1 MYHAWTDLLMPS
13 VELWLIHLPGREKRI
28 KETPYNIFSQLTDT
42 LADAI
47 RPSLDMPFAFF
58 GHSMGGLLGFEVAR
72 RVRDRYG
79 IQPIHLFISGR
90 RAPHLPDSLPAL
102 YKLPEGEFLSQA
114 ENRYGQLPDIIK
126 KDPEILHLFLSIL
139 RADLEMLDS
148 HQYEPGPPPGCPIS
162 VFGGLQDQTVKE
174 PDLAA
179 WRDHSS
185 TPFNLRMFP
194 GDHFF
199 FQQARSEITR
209 ILNDELARS
218 LESRAGLSPAGFT
231 I

>member
-1 MYHAWTDLLMPS
+1 MYHAWADLLMPS

-28 KETPYNIFSQLTDT
+28 KETPYKIFSQLTGS

-72 RVRDRYG
+72 QVREKYG
-79 IQPIHLFISGR
+79 LQPIHLFISGR

-102 YKLPEGEFLSQA
+102 YELPESEFLRQA
-114 ENRYGQLPDIIK
+114 EDRYGRLPDIIK
-126 KDPEILHLFLSIL
+126 EDPEILHLFLSIL

-148 HQYEPGPPPGCPIS
+148 HLYEPGLPPGCPIS
-162 VFGGLQDQTVKE
+162 VFGGMQDQTVKE
-174 PDLAA
+174 PDLIA

-185 TPFNLRMFP
+185 TPFNLKMFQ

-199 FQQARSEITR
+199 FQQAKREIIQ
-209 ILNDELARS
+209 ILNDELAHS

-231 I
+231 L